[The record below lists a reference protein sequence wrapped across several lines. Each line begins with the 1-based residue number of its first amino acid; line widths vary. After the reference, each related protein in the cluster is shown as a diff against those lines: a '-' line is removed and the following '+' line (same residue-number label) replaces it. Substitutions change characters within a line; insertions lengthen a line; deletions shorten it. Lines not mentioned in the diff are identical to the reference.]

1 MKKHTVDKRS
11 PLRIAGCELNERCPV
26 VRAVRA
32 LEGKWKLYIIYHLMS
47 GTMRFGELRRAIPGV
62 TQQMLTMQL
71 RELEA
76 DGIVRRKVFPEVPP
90 KVEYSLT
97 SLGLE
102 LRTITEG
109 LTAWGLK
116 LVA

>member
-1 MKKHTVDKRS
+1 MANVS
-11 PLRIAGCELNERCPV
+11 PPPVAAYDLNERCPV

-32 LEGKWKLYIIYHLMS
+32 LEGKWKLYIIYHLIN

-76 DGIVRRKVFPEVPP
+76 DGIVNRKVFPEVPP

-97 SLGLE
+97 PLGLE

-116 LVA
+116 LVTLA